1 MSIKSLIIVLLVS
14 ISIISCNSGEP
25 NNNTEDQK
33 GFVAN
38 IDSSMTLA
46 QVAKLNNIGEPYLRT
61 KLGIPKNIGKSY
73 TVAKMAKQFKFTIDD
88 LRKIIEDR
96 KNDQAARRK
105 KKGVGDKQNAVL
117 KNNCYCC
124 RVVIVDGDSLT
135 T

>member
-1 MSIKSLIIVLLVS
+1 MSIKSLIIILLVS
-14 ISIISCNSGEP
+14 ISIISCNSDVQE
-25 NNNTEDQK
+25 NNNDEQQ

-38 IDSSMTLA
+38 IDSSMTLG

-73 TVAKMAKQFKFTIDD
+73 TVAKMAKQFKFSIDD

-105 KKGVGDKQNAVL
+105 KKADGDK
-117 KNNCYCC
+117 
-124 RVVIVDGDSLT
+124 
-135 T
+135 